1 MISPVSIAGKDIS
14 ALGVGGGGLGLIPE
28 IGRAP
33 SDMSQFQKKRADQ
46 NLTTVVK
53 GIAEYSN

>member
-14 ALGVGGGGLGLIPE
+14 ALGEKKKLGLIPE

-33 SDMSQFQKKRADQ
+33 SDKSQFQKKRADQ

>member
-1 MISPVSIAGKDIS
+1 M
-14 ALGVGGGGLGLIPE
+14 GLIPE

-33 SDMSQFQKKRADQ
+33 PDNSQFQKKRADQ
-46 NLTTVVK
+46 KLTTVVK